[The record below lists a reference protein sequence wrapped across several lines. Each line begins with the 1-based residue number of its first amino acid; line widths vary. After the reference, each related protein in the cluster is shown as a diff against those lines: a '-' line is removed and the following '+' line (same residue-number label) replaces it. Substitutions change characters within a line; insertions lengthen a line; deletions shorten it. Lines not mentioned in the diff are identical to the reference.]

1 MAVRRRL
8 APVAGRAGWESQR
21 QEAAAPYQVVV
32 GAERCAERFVR
43 VRRPMFDRVFVR
55 GDYLVALPR
64 RGTKT
69 ATAVAFELVSG
80 REVELAALPVADGQ
94 QMRLD
99 YLSSPVGRGPS
110 QLWLV
115 AGQSTDPWRTME
127 LPDAICG
134 VVEAPFGWY
143 VGCRDGFL
151 YALDRDGDQ
160 RWRWQTPGAAVVRSA
175 GPGQAYFRPCPYRLA
190 SNGRSALVGWWGNLW
205 SVSPDGQTEWQL
217 HLEQIEH
224 PQGIQIRLPTLEVA
238 AQTALGE
245 IKQAYREAVK
255 RTHPDL
261 HPDDPT
267 AAARFRQVQEAYE
280 SATSRSVG
288 GGRSGRVGAIRYCLP
303 PLLTVSFLD
312 GADSDWL
319 VGSSGGTLYRL
330 SSRGRLVAR
339 VRLGSGA
346 VFPIR
351 DCTQTVV
358 AICSYPIAGRSQP
371 NLWFVDAPAPV
382 RLCDPYPWPDHL
394 RGSYGSY
401 LLAQRPHGRTL
412 GLIDESG
419 ALAVQLRCPRP
430 IRSVCA
436 AEGALV
442 VAAGALICLEIDGLS
457 PLTRSRVWQPP
468 FTGKSFHEPTDPGTP
483 PTGPPRPQR
492 SQRS

>member
-1 MAVRRRL
+1 
-8 APVAGRAGWESQR
+8 VAERAGWGSQR
-21 QEAAAPYQVVV
+21 QEAAAPYEVVI
-32 GAERCAERFVR
+32 GGQRCRERFVR
-43 VRRPMFDRVFVR
+43 ARRPMFDRVFVR
-55 GDYLVALPR
+55 GGCVVALPR

-69 ATAVAFELVSG
+69 ATPVAFELSCG

-94 QMRLD
+94 PMRLD
-99 YLSSPVGRGPS
+99 YVSSPVGRGPS
-110 QLWLV
+110 QLRLL

-127 LPDAICG
+127 LPDAISG

-151 YALDRDGDQ
+151 YALDREGDQ
-160 RWRWQTPGAAVVRSA
+160 RWRWQTPGAAVFRSA
-175 GPGQAYFRPCPYRLA
+175 SPGQGYFRPCPYRLA
-190 SNGRSALVGWWGNLW
+190 SNGRSALVAWWGSLW
-205 SVSPDGQTEWQL
+205 SVSPDGKTEWHL
-217 HLEQIEH
+217 HLEQIED
-224 PQGIQIRLPTLEVA
+224 PQMIEIRLRRRQAAAAAALGAA
-238 AQTALGE
+238 AQTALRE

-280 SATSRSVG
+280 SLTSRSVG
-288 GGRSGRVGAIRYCLP
+288 SGRSGGAGTIRFCLP
-303 PLLTVSFLD
+303 PFVTVSFLD
-312 GADSDWL
+312 IADTDWL
-319 VGSSGGTLYRL
+319 VGASGGTLYRL

-346 VFPIR
+346 VFPVR

-358 AICSYPIAGRSQP
+358 AICSYPVAGRSQP

-382 RLCDPYPWPDHL
+382 RLCDQYPWPDHL

-401 LLAQRPHGRTL
+401 LLAYRPRGHTL

-430 IRSVCA
+430 ISSVCA
-436 AEGALV
+436 AEGTLV
-442 VAAGALICLEIDGLS
+442 VVAGALICLEIDGLS
-457 PLTRSRVWQPP
+457 PLTRNRVWQPP
-468 FTGKSFHEPTDPGTP
+468 FTGKGFHEPT
-483 PTGPPRPQR
+483 GP
-492 SQRS
+492 